1 MFLGTTLNC
10 GGHHLNALKK
20 NFSGQV
26 VKAVNRKDEAYYVL
40 EGNIPK
46 EADWKNHT
54 LIVTGDD
61 GFKRPY
67 QLLKCSVVDKE
78 FRAYTRIDGIGLPV
92 HETKNWVMP
101 NCVAIEY

>member
-26 VKAVNRKDEAYYVL
+26 VKAVNRKDEAYFVL
-40 EGNIPK
+40 EGDIPK
-46 EADWKNHT
+46 EADWKGHT

-67 QLLKCSVVDKE
+67 QLLKCTVVE
-78 FRAYTRIDGIGLPV
+78 SEYRAYTRIDGIGLPV

-101 NCVAIEY
+101 NSVAIDF